1 MAENP
6 ATPMPD
12 ALTDFQRAAAA
23 ARAEAG
29 ARGWCEMSPSE
40 QTRAIY
46 AQLRL
51 IDEARATALTQ
62 PRRLPGDG
70 RAVRRTAST

>member
-1 MAENP
+1 MAQNP
-6 ATPMPD
+6 ATLMPD
-12 ALTDFQRAAAA
+12 GLTDFQRAAAA

-46 AQLRL
+46 AQLRV
-51 IDEARATALTQ
+51 IDEARATALAQ
-62 PRRLPGDG
+62 PRRLSSDG
-70 RAVRRTAST
+70 RATASI